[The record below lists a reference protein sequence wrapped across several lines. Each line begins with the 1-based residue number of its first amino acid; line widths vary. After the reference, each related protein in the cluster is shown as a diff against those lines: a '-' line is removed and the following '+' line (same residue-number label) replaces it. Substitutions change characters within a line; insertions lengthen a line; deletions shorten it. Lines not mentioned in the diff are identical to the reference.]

1 MPGEARNHNHE
12 GTVVSYLKP
21 QLFLNGLLAKRLA
34 RHVFY
39 RVGCCDALVVCRI
52 VAHHVD
58 AVDDAVQDILTATQ
72 GAVETLAVFGRAN
85 LFCITGRY
93 GCNGVGV
100 VDGTK
105 HVVDGIG
112 IASQLAC
119 RGFHAAE
126 SQDIA
131 EDEVAELPLERDVVD
146 GIDGAHV
153 FVQGKTLV
161 ELA

>member
-1 MPGEARNHNHE
+1 M
-12 GTVVSYLKP
+12 
-21 QLFLNGLLAKRLA
+21 NGLLAKRLA

-39 RVGCCDALVVCRI
+39 RVGCSDALVVYRI
-52 VAHHVD
+52 IARHVD

-72 GAVETLAVFGRAN
+72 GAVEALAVFGRAN

-100 VDGTK
+100 VDGAE

-131 EDEVAELPLERDVVD
+131 EDKVAELPLERDVVD